1 MRRFLRVVLR
11 AIFNSYRD
19 SCQHLLAAAVYSCG
33 CLAFAS
39 LPDSLL
45 ALRRRLF
52 FLSFLLQRDLYPR
65 FCASVQRIQVFCDLF
80 KGMALK
86 KKNNNNMK
94 V

>member
-1 MRRFLRVVLR
+1 MRRILGVVLR

-52 FLSFLLQRDLYPR
+52 FFLSFLLQRDLYPG
-65 FCASVQRIQVFCDLF
+65 FCASVQRIQLSCDLF
-80 KGMALK
+80 KGTAF
-86 KKNNNNMK
+86 
-94 V
+94 